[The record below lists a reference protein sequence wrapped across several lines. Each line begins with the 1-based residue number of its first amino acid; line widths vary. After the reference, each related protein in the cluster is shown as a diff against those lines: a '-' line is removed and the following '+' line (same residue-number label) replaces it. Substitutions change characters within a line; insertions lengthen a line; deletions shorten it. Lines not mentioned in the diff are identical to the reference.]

1 MTARTIARRSG
12 PGSHRPVIRF
22 LAAIPASAAL
32 ACADFSIDPSLI
44 AAIEFPPLP
53 SPSVIEGDTLRRE
66 DLTPHPLGIRVFTA
80 GGAEVENPDVTYFIA
95 DTLTTVRGGFLVA
108 DAPLDFSTSSSYTS
122 RIVASADGLQSA
134 PRTIAVIPRPD
145 AVSRVDTATTDTI
158 RYSAPAAATDT
169 SMALRVRVSRT
180 QGAVNVPSYLVRYLL
195 VSMEG
200 DTLPAADT
208 TAAFFIVADDGKV
221 LPLDTTDASGQASR
235 RLRFRI
241 RQGQAAIDTV
251 RVLARVRIPGQV
263 PADVVWVVR
272 VQPR

>member
-1 MTARTIARRSG
+1 MMLRTFARGCSRPARIMGASG
-12 PGSHRPVIRF
+12 
-22 LAAIPASAAL
+22 AAILASVTL
-32 ACADFSIDPSLI
+32 SCADFSIDPSVI
-44 AAIEFPPLP
+44 ASIEFPPLP

-66 DLTPHPLGIRVFTA
+66 DLTPYPLGIRVFTA
-80 GGAEVENPDVTYFIA
+80 GGAEVENPVVSFFIA

-108 DAPLDFSTSSSYTS
+108 DAPLDFSAVNSFTS

-134 PRTIAVIPRPD
+134 PRTIAVIPRPNT
-145 AVSRVDTATTDTI
+145 VSRVDTATTDTI
-158 RYSAPAAATDT
+158 RYSAPAAAGDT

-180 QGAVNVPSYLVRYLL
+180 VGAVNVPSYLVRYLL

-200 DTLPAADT
+200 DSLTTTDT
-208 TAAFFIVADDGKV
+208 TAAFFIVADDGRV
-221 LPLDTTDASGQASR
+221 TPLDTTDASGQASR

-263 PADVVWVVR
+263 PADVIWLVR